1 MSSLPPRIQNHLT
14 AAHVRLYRVTGG
26 RLGNRFRGAPVM
38 LLDHVGR
45 KSGVHR
51 TSPLIYTRDGDDV
64 LLIASNGGDAR
75 HPAWFHN
82 LTAAGKA
89 RVMVGPE
96 SWDVTVRVAGEPE
109 RTRLWQKMTAV
120 YPPYD
125 EYQQRTDRQIPL
137 VVLSR
142 AQPG

>member
-1 MSSLPPRIQNHLT
+1 
-14 AAHVRLYRVTGG
+14 
-26 RLGNRFRGAPVM
+26 M

-45 KSGVHR
+45 KSGTRR

-82 LTAAGKA
+82 LTAAGTA

-96 SWDVTVRVAGEPE
+96 SWDVTVRVADEPE

-142 AQPG
+142 AEPG

>member
-14 AAHVRLYRVTGG
+14 AAHVRLYRASGG
-26 RLGNRFRGAPVM
+26 RLGRKFRGAPVM

-45 KSGVHR
+45 KSGAHR
-51 TSPLIYTRDGDDV
+51 TSPLIYARDGDDV

-75 HPAWFHN
+75 NPAWFHN
-82 LTAAGKA
+82 LTAAGTA
-89 RVMVGPE
+89 HVVVGSE
-96 SWDVTVRVAGEPE
+96 SWDVTARVAEEPE
-109 RTRLWQKMTAV
+109 RTRLWQKMTAA

-125 EYQQRTDRQIPL
+125 DYQQRTDRQIPL

-142 AQPG
+142 AGSS

>member
-1 MSSLPPRIQNHLT
+1 MSSLPPRFQNRLT
-14 AAHVRLYRVTGG
+14 AAHVRLYRASGG
-26 RLGNRFRGAPVM
+26 RIGRRFRSAPVM

-45 KSGVHR
+45 KSGQRR
-51 TSPLIYTRDGDDV
+51 TSPLIYARDGDDV

-82 LTAAGKA
+82 LTAAGTA
-89 RVMVGPE
+89 RVQVGPE
-96 SWDVTVRVAGEPE
+96 SWEATVRVAEEPE
-109 RTRLWQKMTAV
+109 RSELWRKMVAV

-125 EYQQRTDRQIPL
+125 EYQQRTEREIPL

-142 AQPG
+142 R

>member
-1 MSSLPPRIQNHLT
+1 MSSLRPRIQNQLT
-14 AAHVRLYRVTGG
+14 AAHVRLYRISGG
-26 RLGNRFRGAPVM
+26 RLGQRFHGAPVM
-38 LLDHVGR
+38 LLEHVGR
-45 KSGVHR
+45 KSGTHR
-51 TSPLIYTRDGDDV
+51 TSPLIYSREGDDV

-82 LTAAGKA
+82 LKAAGKA
-89 RVMVGPE
+89 RVTVGPE
-96 SWDVTVRVAGEPE
+96 SWDVTVRVTDEPE

-125 EYQQRTDRQIPL
+125 EYQERAERQIPL

-142 AQPG
+142 SDPR